1 MDALFEYMQDLP
13 QHQPEEQK
21 TRLWLFALG
30 LVGQLGFM
38 IAVPIALFALGGSL
52 LDKTLETS
60 PVFLLGG
67 VLLASIITAVWIA
80 QRTRTLR
87 DRYMELFDPK
97 PAQKRV

>member
-1 MDALFEYMQDLP
+1 MPDSSP
-13 QHQPEEQK
+13 QLSEEQK
-21 TRLWLFALG
+21 SRLWLFAVG

-52 LDKTLETS
+52 LDKRLETS

-97 PAQKRV
+97 SPQKRV